1 MNFERIKA
9 EAKQLTKQCDNWC
22 QPGYWNP
29 MSNPYKVNPRTGL
42 DHFSNLA
49 WQVTMWKMENV
60 FPYDLRLRAPVVA
73 LLTIFSMK
81 SKLISQQRHYKTAF
95 WRSYILLVRVA
106 FGSRDH

>member
-1 MNFERIKA
+1 MDLDNLKT
-9 EAKQLTKQCDNWC
+9 EAQQLTQKFNQWC
-22 QPGYWNP
+22 QPCYWNP
-29 MSNPYKVNPRTGL
+29 LSNPYTVNPRTGL

-81 SKLISQQRHYKTAF
+81 SEVIS
-95 WRSYILLVRVA
+95 
-106 FGSRDH
+106 